1 MRSEISVVATS
12 VLTKL
17 HFMVESILNSTGSC
31 DLETRKLEVPQ
42 VTERNSILGFTFRLY
57 SDAEKPGAL
66 SPPHASG
73 CSWVLQ
79 LSQVP
84 AATAVVTAT
93 RPLLSDMND
102 SDYQCIRF
110 FRNAPVG

>member
-42 VTERNSILGFTFRLY
+42 VTERNSILGFTFRVY

-73 CSWVLQ
+73 CCSWVLQ

-93 RPLLSDMND
+93 RPLLTRTTRTTSASASFAMHL
-102 SDYQCIRF
+102 
-110 FRNAPVG
+110 